1 MKRKTKNV
9 LIGGCITLSLAVV
22 ILVTFIIGQNTGQK
36 AVLAEAFVD
45 KVSDQVTDQ
54 MDDDVTGQIAEKV
67 ISEKVGD
74 YVSSEMIEQAVSDHI
89 KDNIPA
95 ATKKELVKQVT
106 QNVKQTVEK
115 AVAAEGSYSMDSLS
129 EGQRSEVKGMI
140 KSAVKGAV
148 GNTDVSKIYLFE
160 WNSSIYHN
168 KYYYTGKRCK

>member
-74 YVSSEMIEQAVSDHI
+74 
-89 KDNIPA
+89 
-95 ATKKELVKQVT
+95 
-106 QNVKQTVEK
+106 
-115 AVAAEGSYSMDSLS
+115 
-129 EGQRSEVKGMI
+129 
-140 KSAVKGAV
+140 
-148 GNTDVSKIYLFE
+148 
-160 WNSSIYHN
+160 
-168 KYYYTGKRCK
+168 

>member
-74 YVSSEMIEQAVSDHI
+74 YVSSDMIEQAVSDHI
-89 KDNIPA
+89 KDNFPE
-95 ATKKELVKQVT
+95 ATKKELIKQVT
-106 QNVKQTVEK
+106 QNWPGILQLIPSMLSQNSKQQ
-115 AVAAEGSYSMDSLS
+115 AV
-129 EGQRSEVKGMI
+129 
-140 KSAVKGAV
+140 
-148 GNTDVSKIYLFE
+148 
-160 WNSSIYHN
+160 
-168 KYYYTGKRCK
+168 